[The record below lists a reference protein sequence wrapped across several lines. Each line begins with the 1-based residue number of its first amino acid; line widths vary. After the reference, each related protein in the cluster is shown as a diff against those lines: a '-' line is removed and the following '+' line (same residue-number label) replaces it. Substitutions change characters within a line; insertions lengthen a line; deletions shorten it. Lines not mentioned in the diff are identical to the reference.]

1 MKNPEA
7 TIMKYTCLAF
17 GFLLAQG
24 AVQVQ
29 AQTTAAGR
37 ALTEVVETML
47 QQSAKQ
53 AGKQAAEQLAEIGG
67 KQAVREV
74 AEKAA
79 SEGGAALVEKLAANT
94 SRYGLVVLQGA
105 KESPAAFMRALEG
118 VPESLRGAALA
129 ELRREPAVLTGLVR
143 EAGADALIVAGKN
156 PGTGA
161 QIMRELGGSSAGAV
175 KELTQDQ
182 AIQLARHSG
191 AIAKVADAG
200 QRSQFLQLLAKA
212 PQRVLGLLEKNPK
225 VLYTSAALAA
235 FLASK
240 DQFLGTDEVELGP
253 DGQVIKKV
261 TKSGFIERMFDKGTQ
276 TFGKPIMTVAWV
288 GSALISLA
296 LAGWLFIKLRASHK
310 ITAVKMDRAVAEAR
324 RTAPF
329 D

>member
-1 MKNPEA
+1 MKNPD
-7 TIMKYTCLAF
+7 TQITKFICLAF
-17 GFLLAQG
+17 SLLVVAG
-24 AVQVQ
+24 TARLH
-29 AQTTAAGR
+29 AQTAAAGR
-37 ALTEVVETML
+37 ALAEAVETLL

-53 AGKQAAEQLAEIGG
+53 AGKEAAEQLAEIGG

-79 SEGGAALVEKLAANT
+79 SEGGEALVEKLATNT

-129 ELRREPAVLTGLVR
+129 ELRREPAVLSGLVR

-161 QIMRELGGSSAGAV
+161 QIMRELGGGSAGAI

-182 AIQLARHSG
+182 AIQLARHSS

-200 QRSQFLQLLAKA
+200 QRTQFLQLLTKA

-225 VLYTSAALAA
+225 VLYTSAGLAA

-240 DQFLGTDEVELGP
+240 DQFLGTDEVEFGP
-253 DGQVIKKV
+253 DGKAVKRV
-261 TKSGFIERMFDKGTQ
+261 TKSGFIERMFDKGTEK
-276 TFGKPIMTVAWV
+276 FGKPIMTMAWV
-288 GSALISLA
+288 VSALVCLA
-296 LAGWLFIKLRASHK
+296 LASWLFIKLRASHK
-310 ITAVKMDRAVAEAR
+310 ITALKMDRAVAADR
-324 RTAPF
+324 K
-329 D
+329 